1 MRTRDSE
8 LAQLMARAQG
18 GDSAAYRALL
28 TACQAWL
35 ARYYRG
41 RIAPHMIDDL
51 VQDTMMS
58 MHAKRATFDPDRAF
72 LPWLA
77 AIARFRWIDQLRR
90 GYRADETEL
99 PDTLSVGPHDDE
111 VGARIGIG
119 RLLALLPNGQ
129 AEVLRLIKIEGLSV
143 AEASAATGQSE
154 SLVKVNVHRGLKRL
168 ATLCESE

>member
-1 MRTRDSE
+1 MRTNDGN
-8 LAQLMARAQG
+8 LARLMARAQS
-18 GDSAAYRALL
+18 GDAAAYRELL
-28 TACQAWL
+28 VACQSWL
-35 ARYYRG
+35 ARYFRG
-41 RIAPHMIDDL
+41 RIAPHLIDDL
-51 VQDTMMS
+51 VQETMIS

-90 GYRADETEL
+90 SYRADETEL
-99 PDTLSVGPHDDE
+99 PDTVSVPAHEDE

-119 RLLALLPNGQ
+119 RLLSLLPEGQ
-129 AEVLRLIKIEGLSV
+129 AEVLRLVKIDGLSV

-168 ATLCESE
+168 ASLCESE

>member
-1 MRTRDSE
+1 MRTSDGDMAR
-8 LAQLMARAQG
+8 LMARAQR
-18 GDSAAYRALL
+18 GDAAAYRALL
-28 TACQAWL
+28 IACQSWL

-51 VQDTMMS
+51 VQDTMIS
-58 MHAKRATFDPDRAF
+58 MHTKRATFDPDRAF

-99 PDTLSVGPHDDE
+99 PETLSVGPHDDE

-119 RLLALLPNGQ
+119 RLLALLPAGQ
-129 AEVLRLIKIEGLSV
+129 AEVLRLVKIEGLSV